1 MSAPPYWSNQPPHAG
16 PGGESPAALDANLR
30 ALREERGR
38 LAAGIGEQLFR
49 MVMSGQVRD
58 PAVIAVCRP
67 LYEIE
72 QQMFRVEA
80 ALATYGSQGSHGSQ
94 GAQPVH
100 GAPPPAS
107 GPGARQPWE
116 SGGDASPAAPAHGAA
131 SRQFT
136 RQCAHCRTPL
146 RVSDATC
153 PVCGHPTAD
162 ALPLAP

>member
-1 MSAPPYWSNQPPHAG
+1 MSAPPYWSNQPPNAG

-38 LAAGIGEQLFR
+38 LAAGVGEQVYR

-58 PAVIAVCRP
+58 PAIIAVCRP

-72 QQMFRVEA
+72 QQMFRVES
-80 ALATYGSQGSHGSQ
+80 ALRTYGSHGSQ
-94 GAQPVH
+94 P
-100 GAPPPAS
+100 APDALPPIS

-116 SGGDASPAAPAHGAA
+116 SGPTAPAQAAPVAAPYGSA

-136 RQCAHCRTPL
+136 RQCARCRTPL
-146 RVSDATC
+146 RASDAVC
-153 PVCGHPTAD
+153 PVCGHGTAD
-162 ALPLAP
+162 AQPLIP